1 MEKRGFSSNLG
12 FLLSMAAFSIGIG
25 NLWKFPYMVGANG
38 GGAFLLIY
46 LAIVILVGVPGLLI
60 ELTLGRSAGYS
71 PFKGMEVL
79 EGKKKTGWSVIGVLG
94 AFAIFTICSYA
105 TMIVGGWTGGYIVKM
120 ITGEIQSLDAAG
132 IAELFGTFSGSNMT
146 IFFSLLQA
154 ILLWF
159 CLCSGVKKGV
169 EKVCTIVLPT
179 LFVILLFLAVYSNLL
194 PGASEGLKWYLTPN
208 FDNVSAD
215 TVSAA
220 ACQVFYSIGMG
231 QCGAFVYGSYI
242 GKKTNL
248 TKSVVATAG
257 MDTFIAVLAGLVCV
271 PALFSFGIEP
281 TMGPSLIYITLPN
294 LFNRMGGIGI
304 VFGLLF
310 MICVFFAGFTSILG
324 GSEALVASV
333 TDKTQKVSRKTAATI
348 ICVAEFLFSILFT
361 FSFRGGF
368 FAEFKAVGLGFF
380 DFFDFLATTAMGIG
394 VMVMLCYVL
403 FRWKFAKLR
412 AEANEGAEGSK
423 LHVAGWMKVYI
434 DYIYPI
440 VMIFVLYCLFQM
452 YF

>member
-60 ELTLGRSAGYS
+60 ELTLGRSAESS
-71 PFKGMEVL
+71 PFKGMEIL
-79 EGKKKTGWSVIGVLG
+79 EGKKTGWSVIGVLG
-94 AFAIFTICSYA
+94 VFAIFTICSYA

-120 ITGEIQSLDAAG
+120 LTGEIQSLDAAG
-132 IAELFGTFSGSNMT
+132 IANLFGTFSGSNMT

-179 LFVILLFLAVYSNLL
+179 LFVILIFLAIYSNTL
-194 PGASEGLKWYLTPN
+194 PGAVEGLKWYLTPN
-208 FDNVSAD
+208 FDNVTAD

-281 TMGPSLIYITLPN
+281 TMGPSLIYIILPN
-294 LFNRMGGIGI
+294 LFNQMGTIGT

-324 GSEALVASV
+324 GSEGIVASI
-333 TDKTQKVSRKTAATI
+333 TDKTDKMSRKVAATL
-348 ICVAEFLFSILFT
+348 ICIAEFLFSILFT

-368 FAEFKAVGLGFF
+368 FAEFKAIGLGFF
-380 DFFDFLATTAMGIG
+380 DFFDFLATTAMGLG
-394 VMVMLCYVL
+394 VMVMLCYIL
-403 FRWKFAKLR
+403 FRWKFAKFR
-412 AEANEGAEGSK
+412 SEANIGADGSK
-423 LHVAGWMKVYI
+423 LHVAKWMKVYI
-434 DYIYPI
+434 DYIYPL
-440 VMIFVLYCLFQM
+440 VMVFVLYCLFQM

>member
-60 ELTLGRSAGYS
+60 ELTLGRSSGRAPY
-71 PFKGMEVL
+71 KGMEVL
-79 EGKKKTGWSVIGVLG
+79 EGKKTGWSVIGVLG
-94 AFAIFTICSYA
+94 VFAIFTICSYA

-169 EKVCTIVLPT
+169 EKVCTVVLPT
-179 LFVILLFLAVYSNLL
+179 LFVILIFLAIYSNTL
-194 PGASEGLKWYLTPN
+194 PGAAAGLKWYLTPN
-208 FDNVSAD
+208 FDNVTAN

-242 GKKTNL
+242 GRKTNL

-271 PALFSFGIEP
+271 PALFAFGIEP

-294 LFNRMGGIGI
+294 LFNQMGPIGT

-324 GSEALVASV
+324 GSEGILASI
-333 TDKTQKVSRKTAATI
+333 TDSTAKLSRRTAATL
-348 ICVAEFLFSILFT
+348 ICAAEFLFSILFT
-361 FSFRGGF
+361 LSFRGGF
-368 FAEFKAVGLGFF
+368 FAEFQAVGLGFF

-394 VMVMLCYVL
+394 VMVMLCYIL
-403 FRWKFAKLR
+403 FRWKFAKFR
-412 AEANEGAEGSK
+412 SEANIGADGAK
-423 LHVAGWMKVYI
+423 LHVAGWMKIYI